1 MLYNFFETQ
10 QKYPTK
16 GDWTLQVAE
25 DLDDFEISGKFEFI
39 RSKSKNSFKKLV
51 KKKMKE
57 HAMNYLLELKA
68 DHSKLDNLV
77 YNKLKLQNYLKNDL
91 IPVHEAKNL
100 FKFRVRAANFKE
112 NYGERYEDKSCPM
125 CKVHV
130 DTQAHSVQC
139 EEVKDKV
146 KIDGNYSDIF
156 KEKVPQNIS
165 QTLLR
170 ISKLR
175 KDLI

>member
-1 MLYNFFETQ
+1 
-10 QKYPTK
+10 
-16 GDWTLQVAE
+16 
-25 DLDDFEISGKFEFI
+25 
-39 RSKSKNSFKKLV
+39 
-51 KKKMKE
+51 
-57 HAMNYLLELKA
+57 MNYLLELKV

-77 YNKLKLQNYLKNDL
+77 YNKLKLQNYLKNDS

-112 NYGERYEDKSCPM
+112 NFGDRYEDKSCPM
-125 CKVHV
+125 CKLQL

-139 EEVKDKV
+139 EKV
-146 KIDGNYSDIF
+146 KEDITIDGNYSDIF
-156 KEKVPQNIS
+156 KENVPSNIS

>member
-1 MLYNFFETQ
+1 
-10 QKYPTK
+10 
-16 GDWTLQVAE
+16 
-25 DLDDFEISGKFEFI
+25 
-39 RSKSKNSFKKLV
+39 
-51 KKKMKE
+51 
-57 HAMNYLLELKA
+57 MNYLLELKV

-77 YNKLKLQNYLKNDL
+77 YNKLKLQNYLKNDS

-112 NYGERYEDKSCPM
+112 IFGDKYEDKSFPI
-125 CKVHV
+125 CKLQL

-139 EEVKDKV
+139 EKVKEDI
-146 KIDGNYSDIF
+146 KIDGTYSDIF
-156 KEKVPQNIS
+156 KEKVPSNIS